1 MIYIN
6 IIIISILCI
15 KVIIIFIQYEVNLL
29 FCFILYFIEYFI
41 IILLLLMFKLIS
53 F

>member
-15 KVIIIFIQYEVNLL
+15 KFIIIFIQYELNLL
-29 FCFILYFIEYFI
+29 FCFILYFIQYFI